1 MAEVLAERRREQER
15 LVGLAR
21 EYVERLSR
29 RFPIVGAAVVG
40 SVARG
45 DFNLWSDVDVVVVT
59 EGLPDRTPERGAALG
74 LDAPPGVQA
83 VGFSPEEFEAAWL
96 RRNPLAREASEIGV
110 ALVGQDFFRRRREP

>member
-59 EGLPDRTPERGAALG
+59 EDLPDRTPERGVALA

-96 RRNPLAREASEIGV
+96 RRNPLAREASQIGV
-110 ALVGQDFFRRRREP
+110 ALVGQDFFRRPREP